1 MSLLLDEDYEI
12 LGNAGLTCEEDEAN
26 RFLVIT
32 NYPAPVGLYVSG
44 GQPVTELEV
53 LVIIPQNYNTSGT
66 DMLWT
71 HPAIT
76 RTDGGPMPAVM
87 GYGGGDPRHYK
98 GKEFCRWSRHYNGS
112 SWKTKIDNVEKILG
126 RIEWALQNPT
136 AT

>member
-1 MSLLLDEDYEI
+1 MSLLLEEDYEI
-12 LGNAGLTCEEDEAN
+12 LKDCGLTYEEDEAN

-32 NYPAPVGLYVSG
+32 NYAAPVGLYISD
-44 GQPVTELEV
+44 GQPVTEVEV

-76 RTDGGPMPAVM
+76 RTDGGAIPAVM
-87 GYGGGDPRHYK
+87 GYGGRDPRHHK

-112 SWKTKIDNVEKILG
+112 SWKAKVDNIEKILG
-126 RIEWALQNPT
+126 RIEWALQNPA